1 MKKAV
6 MILLALTMLLSLAA
20 CGSGAASK
28 EADAPAPSPDPT
40 VTVQPEETMPSA
52 APESKPAEAAE
63 SESKPAERAESESKP
78 AEPTAPVPKPAE
90 AAPAVKRDPG
100 AVDVDLTQLS
110 STMVYSEVYAMMVEP
125 EQYVG
130 KTVKMRGLF
139 ATQEYNGERLYA
151 CVVQD
156 ATACCAQGLEFE
168 TAEKLTY
175 PDDYPEPGSEITV
188 VGTFDSYQEEVDG
201 NYYIYLVL
209 KNARFV

>member
-1 MKKAV
+1 MKKAAV
-6 MILLALTMLLSLAA
+6 ILLALSMLLSLAA

-130 KTVKMRGLF
+130 KTVKMRGL
-139 ATQEYNGERLYA
+139 EYNGERLYA

>member
-1 MKKAV
+1 MKKAAV
-6 MILLALTMLLSLAA
+6 ILLALSMLLSLAA
-20 CGSGAASK
+20 CGSGAVSK
-28 EADAPAPSPDPT
+28 EADAPAPTPDPT

-52 APESKPAEAAE
+52 APESKPEEPAAPEPKPSEA
-63 SESKPAERAESESKP
+63 
-78 AEPTAPVPKPAE
+78 APVPKPPE
-90 AAPAVKRDPG
+90 AAPAESRDPG

-151 CVVQD
+151 CIVQD

-168 TAEKLTY
+168 TAEKLAY
-175 PDDYPEPGSEITV
+175 PDDYPKPGSEITV
-188 VGTFDSYQEEVDG
+188 VGTFDSYKEEVDG

-209 KNARFV
+209 KNAHFV

>member
-20 CGSGAASK
+20 CGSGTASK
-28 EADAPAPSPDPT
+28 EADAPAPSPGPT

-52 APESKPAEAAE
+52 APESKPEE
-63 SESKPAERAESESKP
+63 SA
-78 AEPTAPVPKPAE
+78 APVPKPAE
-90 AAPAVKRDPG
+90 AAPAEKRDPG

-209 KNARFV
+209 ENARFV

>member
-1 MKKAV
+1 M
-6 MILLALTMLLSLAA
+6 
-20 CGSGAASK
+20 
-28 EADAPAPSPDPT
+28 
-40 VTVQPEETMPSA
+40 
-52 APESKPAEAAE
+52 
-63 SESKPAERAESESKP
+63 
-78 AEPTAPVPKPAE
+78 
-90 AAPAVKRDPG
+90 KRDPG

>member
-1 MKKAV
+1 MKKAAV
-6 MILLALTMLLSLAA
+6 ILLALSMLLSLAA

-168 TAEKLTY
+168 TAEKLNY

>member
-1 MKKAV
+1 MKKAAV
-6 MILLALTMLLSLAA
+6 ILLALSMLLSLAA

-63 SESKPAERAESESKP
+63 SESKPEERAESESKP
-78 AEPTAPVPKPAE
+78 AEPTALVPKPAE

>member
-63 SESKPAERAESESKP
+63 SESKPEERAESESKP

>member
-1 MKKAV
+1 MKKAAV
-6 MILLALTMLLSLAA
+6 ILLALSMLLSLAA

-28 EADAPAPSPDPT
+28 GADAPAPRPDPT

>member
-1 MKKAV
+1 MKKAAV
-6 MILLALTMLLSLAA
+6 ILLALSMLLSLAA
-20 CGSGAASK
+20 CGSGAVSK
-28 EADAPAPSPDPT
+28 ETDAPAPSPDPT

-52 APESKPAEAAE
+52 APESKPEEPAAPE
-63 SESKPAERAESESKP
+63 
-78 AEPTAPVPKPAE
+78 PKPSE
-90 AAPAVKRDPG
+90 AAPAESRDPG

-130 KTVKMRGLF
+130 KTIKMRGLF

-151 CVVQD
+151 CIVQD

-168 TAEKLTY
+168 TAEKLAY
-175 PDDYPEPGSEITV
+175 PDDYPKPGSEITV
-188 VGTFDSYQEEVDG
+188 VGTFDSYKEEVDG

>member
-1 MKKAV
+1 MKKAAV
-6 MILLALTMLLSLAA
+6 ILLALSMLLSLAA

-125 EQYVG
+125 EQYVW

>member
-1 MKKAV
+1 MKKAAV
-6 MILLALTMLLSLAA
+6 ILLALSMLLSLAA

-52 APESKPAEAAE
+52 APES
-63 SESKPAERAESESKP
+63 
-78 AEPTAPVPKPAE
+78 KPAE

-209 KNARFV
+209 KNAHFV

>member
-1 MKKAV
+1 MKKAAV
-6 MILLALTMLLSLAA
+6 ILLALSMLLSLAA
-20 CGSGAASK
+20 CGSGAVSK

-52 APESKPAEAAE
+52 A
-63 SESKPAERAESESKP
+63 SESKPEEPAAPEPKPSE
-78 AEPTAPVPKPAE
+78 AAPVPKPSE
-90 AAPAVKRDPG
+90 AAPAESRDPG

-151 CVVQD
+151 CIVQD

-168 TAEKLTY
+168 TAEKLAY
-175 PDDYPEPGSEITV
+175 PDDYPKPGSEITV
-188 VGTFDSYQEEVDG
+188 VGTFDSYKEEVDG

>member
-1 MKKAV
+1 MKKAAV
-6 MILLALTMLLSLAA
+6 ILLALSMLLSLAA

-110 STMVYSEVYAMMVEP
+110 STMVYSEVYAMM
-125 EQYVG
+125 
-130 KTVKMRGLF
+130 
-139 ATQEYNGERLYA
+139 
-151 CVVQD
+151 
-156 ATACCAQGLEFE
+156 GLEFE

-201 NYYIYLVL
+201 NYYIYLVR